1 MLGGE
6 AAGGLEHAGGK
17 AFAGAHQH
25 GAAEGCWRAVGGGL
39 AAQAG
44 FGCQGDV
51 YQGLASGGEPAAF
64 HAAFHQWFAQG
75 GFQLGEA
82 AGDGRGRD
90 TE

>member
-1 MLGGE
+1 MLRCE
-6 AAGGLEHAGGK
+6 AAGGFEHAGRK